1 LSGWESSDV
10 TLQLGQIAPDFEQDT
25 ANGSIRFH
33 QWMKGSWCI
42 LFSHPKDFA
51 PVCMAELAE
60 ATRLK
65 PEWTRR
71 GIKIVALSID
81 SSDGL
86 ARWEK
91 DIAQKEGLALNFPVI
106 TDADRMVSTLY
117 GIVHPGSGPSL
128 PARSAFLIDPSR
140 RVRLILTYLPSV
152 CCNFDEML
160 GHVDRLQQSDAGK
173 ASMPFDWKHGDTIT
187 NALGISGRLS

>member
-1 LSGWESSDV
+1 MSI
-10 TLQLGQIAPDFEQDT
+10 QLGQTAPDFEQDT

-65 PEWTRR
+65 PEWAKR
-71 GIKIVALSID
+71 GVKIIALSVD

-86 ARWEK
+86 ARWES
-91 DIAQKEGLALNFPVI
+91 DIARQQGLVLNFPVI
-106 TDADRMVSTLY
+106 TDADRTVSTLY
-117 GIVHPGSGPSL
+117 GVVHPGAEPSL
-128 PARSAFLIDPSR
+128 PARSAFVIDPNKKI
-140 RVRLILTYLPSV
+140 RLILTYLPSV

-160 GHVDRLQQSDAGK
+160 RHVDRLQRSDAHK
-173 ASMPFDWKHGDTIT
+173 ASMPFDWRRGDGAA
-187 NALGISGRLS
+187 NELSVSGRLS